1 METYMRATDEIN
13 GSHEQLVVA
22 ICTYRR
28 PRLLST
34 LLTRISVI
42 EGRDRVIVLVV
53 DNDPDQSAERVV
65 QDVNDQPGAGV
76 VYLHATPQGLATAR
90 NVALD
95 FGGERSLPVLFID
108 DDELPEPTWLITML
122 SSHKRFPHAIVAGPV
137 RPEFAGALPNWA
149 PDSSFWLRSEYPD
162 NEALRVPT
170 GTGNTLFP
178 TKVTVGGLRFDTDF
192 DLMGGEDTHF
202 MLRWLRA
209 KEQIVWSARA
219 IAVEHVPVERLSLR
233 YARDRNYSASMA
245 YQRAIQKVRGRRQ
258 AFDALRISRRW
269 GLAAI
274 LWVYGTATSS
284 APTLARAQFN
294 AAAARGTWAGM
305 KGQWVN
311 RRAEYQVDL

>member
-1 METYMRATDEIN
+1 METYMRAPDEIN

-28 PRLLST
+28 PRMLST
-34 LLTRISVI
+34 LLNRISVI

-65 QDVNDQPGAGV
+65 QDANAHSGAGV
-76 VYLHATPQGLATAR
+76 VYIHVTPQGLATAR
-90 NVALD
+90 NAALN
-95 FGGERSLPVLFID
+95 FGGERSLPVLFFD
-108 DDELPEPTWLITML
+108 DDELPEPTWLVTML

-149 PDSSFWLRSEYPD
+149 PDGSFWLRSEYPD
-162 NEALRVPT
+162 NEALRVPA

-202 MLRWLRA
+202 MLRWLHA
-209 KEQIVWSARA
+209 QEQIVWSARA
-219 IAVEHVPVERLSLR
+219 IAIEHVPVERLSLR
-233 YARDRNYSASMA
+233 YALDRAYFSSMA
-245 YQRAIQKVRGRRQ
+245 YQHAIQKVRGRRQ
-258 AFDALRISRRW
+258 AFDALRIARKR
-269 GLAAI
+269 GLAAL
-274 LWVYGTATSS
+274 LWVYGTAPSS
-284 APTLARAQFN
+284 APIAARAQLS
-294 AAAARGTWAGM
+294 AASARGTWAGM

-311 RRAEYQVDL
+311 RWADYQVDL